1 MKRNMLAVIILAV
14 CIVNM
19 GMSAFMMLTVM
30 NTNSKTVKLIS
41 DVAAAVNIDNTT
53 IVASTDVPG
62 APVNVP
68 FEKTV
73 MYDINGDNKMT
84 IALAPGEDGETH
96 YVQLEVALSIN
107 SDSEGYKTY
116 DVANGGLDS
125 RLSRIKSVVQEV
137 VSSYTFDELRSNE
150 AQAKEQILE
159 KLQEMFESDFIFKV
173 DFPLIQY
180 A

>member
-1 MKRNMLAVIILAV
+1 MKRNMLAIIILAV
-14 CIVNM
+14 CIINM
-19 GMSAFMMLTVM
+19 GINAFMMLTVM

-53 IVASTDVPG
+53 IANSAQGYGSP
-62 APVNVP
+62 ANVP

-96 YVQLEVALSIN
+96 YVQLEVALSLN

-137 VSSYTFDELRSNE
+137 ISSYTFDGLRANE
-150 AQAKEQILE
+150 AEAKDQILQ

>member
-1 MKRNMLAVIILAV
+1 MKRNMLAIVILAV
-14 CIVNM
+14 CIINM
-19 GMSAFMMLTVM
+19 GINAFMMLTVM

-53 IVASTDVPG
+53 IANSTQGYGSP
-62 APVNVP
+62 ANVP

-96 YVQLEVALSIN
+96 YVQLEVALSLN
-107 SDSEGYKTY
+107 SDSEGYKIY

-137 VSSYTFDELRSNE
+137 VSSYTFDGLRANE
-150 AQAKEQILE
+150 AEAKDQILQ